1 MRLLVLLTALIAHSA
16 IAAPSV
22 TDIVISEGTNF
33 AIDIAPP
40 GVAGDR
46 QLLIDLQGILWLLP
60 AGGGTGQPLNAP
72 EADLRL
78 PRVSP
83 DGSLITFQWFINGAW
98 HIGVMKPDGSGLSQL
113 TSGAPDDHGPVWS
126 TDGSAI
132 LFSSDRAGNF
142 DLWSFDLAGEAL
154 TQVTHNAADDFAP
167 AVSPDGRH
175 LAFLSDRSG
184 KPALYLQTGDG
195 PAEKIADAP
204 AGRLYTP
211 RFSPTGSH
219 IAFVQADERLAFPAI
234 ARNRLVA
241 IDLSAGEQI
250 TVSTDTEDV
259 FGFAPAWLDN
269 ETLIYAADGQI
280 RERRLGSTASADIPF
295 RVKLSL
301 QRSDLEPNTSERFPQ
316 RKQPVRGIVNPVTTP
331 DGNRIIFTALG
342 DLWVRHRDGRLEQL
356 TNDVFVERDPDI
368 SHDNTQ
374 LAFISDRAGDMQ
386 IWIRNLLDDRDRQLT
401 SNSRGPRYPTFD
413 HSGTRLAYQQVGPRG
428 TQDFTVHILDISS
441 GDTRR
446 LREAP
451 KIWPGPMSW
460 SADDAYLTVA
470 ALTSTSKRFRE
481 GVNQLVR
488 IHVDD
493 DKAQLNELPDAQV
506 VDFGPVASPGGAQTA
521 LIIDGALWRVATA
534 PDGSFAGPPERVL
547 DELADYPSWTANA
560 RQIVFLS
567 NRGLETLDVENQR
580 RKHLAIDLD
589 WQPAQSSG
597 RRIVHA
603 GKLFDGVDANYRDN
617 IDITIDGA
625 TIVSVRPHEAH
636 PENIEVIDAG
646 GRTVL
651 PGLIDHHMHF
661 QPHEGEWVGRA
672 WLSFGVTTV
681 VEPGGLPYQSREIM
695 EAWASGKRPG
705 PRLVFA
711 GPQLDGMRRHFDFA
725 AHINSDKRLAWEMQR
740 ARRLGYGLIKTYTRM
755 PPDRQRK
762 TVTLAHELGIP
773 VTAHAALRNL
783 AFGGDRVEHLR
794 GTSRIGYS
802 PKQTEGLRS
811 YADIIEIMAA
821 NRTALTPT
829 CPDANHGRC
838 GRLLRLLPA
847 TSGIK
852 RGPPL

>member
-1 MRLLVLLTALIAHSA
+1 
-16 IAAPSV
+16 
-22 TDIVISEGTNF
+22 
-33 AIDIAPP
+33 
-40 GVAGDR
+40 
-46 QLLIDLQGILWLLP
+46 
-60 AGGGTGQPLNAP
+60 
-72 EADLRL
+72 LRL

-521 LIIDGALWRVATA
+521 LIIE
-534 PDGSFAGPPERVL
+534 SFAGPPERVL

-636 PENIEVIDAG
+636 PENIEVIDAY
-646 GRTVL
+646 RS
-651 PGLIDHHMHF
+651 HRRQ
-661 QPHEGEWVGRA
+661 QPHRA
-672 WLSFGVTTV
+672 
-681 VEPGGLPYQSREIM
+681 
-695 EAWASGKRPG
+695 
-705 PRLVFA
+705 A
-711 GPQLDGMRRHFDFA
+711 GP
-725 AHINSDKRLAWEMQR
+725 
-740 ARRLGYGLIKTYTRM
+740 
-755 PPDRQRK
+755 DRS
-762 TVTLAHELGIP
+762 P
-773 VTAHAALRNL
+773 HAFSA
-783 AFGGDRVEHLR
+783 
-794 GTSRIGYS
+794 S
-802 PKQTEGLRS
+802 
-811 YADIIEIMAA
+811 
-821 NRTALTPT
+821 
-829 CPDANHGRC
+829 
-838 GRLLRLLPA
+838 
-847 TSGIK
+847 
-852 RGPPL
+852 

>member
-428 TQDFTVHILDISS
+428 TQDFTVH
-441 GDTRR
+441 
-446 LREAP
+446 
-451 KIWPGPMSW
+451 
-460 SADDAYLTVA
+460 AYLTVA

-636 PENIEVIDAG
+636 PENIEVIDA
-646 GRTVL
+646 RKISKSST
-651 PGLIDHHMHF
+651 PAAA
-661 QPHEGEWVGRA
+661 PCCRA
-672 WLSFGVTTV
+672 
-681 VEPGGLPYQSREIM
+681 
-695 EAWASGKRPG
+695 
-705 PRLVFA
+705 
-711 GPQLDGMRRHFDFA
+711 
-725 AHINSDKRLAWEMQR
+725 
-740 ARRLGYGLIKTYTRM
+740 
-755 PPDRQRK
+755 
-762 TVTLAHELGIP
+762 
-773 VTAHAALRNL
+773 
-783 AFGGDRVEHLR
+783 
-794 GTSRIGYS
+794 
-802 PKQTEGLRS
+802 
-811 YADIIEIMAA
+811 
-821 NRTALTPT
+821 
-829 CPDANHGRC
+829 
-838 GRLLRLLPA
+838 
-847 TSGIK
+847 
-852 RGPPL
+852 